1 MNQQALE
8 AKKNAVKQIEE
19 SFKGAATFA
28 VVSYQGLTVAE
39 ISELRKELE
48 KAEATM
54 TVYKNTMIRRALA
67 ELQAPDLGNALE
79 GPNAFVF
86 SKDYGTGP
94 KVLYK
99 FARKHEHLVVK
110 AGIVDGRVLDEKG
123 MKDVS
128 KLLDKNGMLSMFLSC
143 LKAPVTKFAATI
155 KAVADKAPADAPAA
169 N

>member
-110 AGIVDGRVLDEKG
+110 AV
-123 MKDVS
+123 KDVS

-155 KAVADKAPADAPAA
+155 KAVADKAPADTPAA

>member
-99 FARKHEHLVVK
+99 FARKHECGGMAGTVV
-110 AGIVDGRVLDEKG
+110 EMG

-155 KAVADKAPADAPAA
+155 KAVADKAPADTPAA